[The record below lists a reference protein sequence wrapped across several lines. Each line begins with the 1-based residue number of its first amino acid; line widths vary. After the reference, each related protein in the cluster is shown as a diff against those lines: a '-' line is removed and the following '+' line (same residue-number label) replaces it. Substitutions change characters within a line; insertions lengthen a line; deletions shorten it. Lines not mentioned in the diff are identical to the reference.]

1 MAEQGEII
9 QGAGTIIQGAG
20 KAHGDG
26 PALPANSVE
35 KANMIIH
42 YYRGE
47 IGRMTSWRDRIDRT
61 SNWAMTVVAGLLSV
75 SLSTPTSHHG
85 VVLFAMLLISLFLMI
100 EARRYRFFDVYRARV
115 RQLERHY
122 FAQVLSPQAELN
134 PDWAVAIAAS
144 LRSPAFL
151 MSYRE
156 ALFRRIR
163 RNYVWMYLILLL
175 AWGLKISSPKLL
187 PDEPSVEFIHSFGD
201 LVANATLGPLPGWL
215 VLAAVGLL
223 HCAVVYSA
231 LHREPDDGEFAHGEV
246 HV

>member
-1 MAEQGEII
+1 MSKGGCDMADPHDI
-9 QGAGTIIQGAG
+9 APVTGTS
-20 KAHGDG
+20 HGTA
-26 PALPANSVE
+26 PALPATSAE

-75 SLSTPTSHHG
+75 SLSTPSSHHS
-85 VVLFAMLLISLFLMI
+85 VVLFAMLMISLFLMI

-115 RQLERHY
+115 RQLERYY
-122 FAQVLSPQAELN
+122 FSQALNPQAELN
-134 PDWAVAIAAS
+134 PDWAAAIAKS
-144 LRSPAFL
+144 LRNPCFL
-151 MSYRE
+151 MSFRE

-187 PDEPSVEFIHSFGD
+187 PDERSVEFIHSFGE

-215 VLAAVGLL
+215 VIAAVGLL
-223 HCAVVYSA
+223 HGAVVVSA
-231 LHREPDDGEFAHGEV
+231 LYREPDDGEFAHGEV

>member
-1 MAEQGEII
+1 MEQSAEEK
-9 QGAGTIIQGAG
+9 AGILPLESATPARL
-20 KAHGDG
+20 A
-26 PALPANSVE
+26 PALPANSAE

-61 SNWAMTVVAGLLSV
+61 TNWSMTVVAGLLSV
-75 SLSTPTSHHG
+75 SLSTPSSHHG
-85 VVLFAMLLISLFLMI
+85 VVLFAMLLVSVFLLI

-122 FAQVLSPQAELN
+122 FAQALCPQAELK
-134 PDWAVAIAAS
+134 PDWAEAIAAS
-144 LRSPAFL
+144 LRKPVFL
-151 MSYRE
+151 MTYRE

-163 RNYVWMYLILLL
+163 RNYSWMYLILLL
-175 AWGLKISSPKLL
+175 AWALKISSPKLQQDGV
-187 PDEPSVEFIHSFGD
+187 PAEFVSSVSQVID
-201 LVANATLGPLPGWL
+201 NAALGPLHGGI
-215 VLAAVGLL
+215 VLAVVGAFYVALL
-223 HCAVVYSA
+223 FAI

>member
-1 MAEQGEII
+1 MSQTIKTAENHELVGSSERRL
-9 QGAGTIIQGAG
+9 APT
-20 KAHGDG
+20 
-26 PALPANSVE
+26 LPSNSAE

-61 SNWAMTVVAGLLSV
+61 TNWSMTVVAGLLSV

-85 VVLFAMLLISLFLMI
+85 VVLFAMLLISVFLLI

-122 FAQVLSPQAELN
+122 FAQALCPQAELRS
-134 PDWAVAIAAS
+134 DWAEAIAAS
-144 LRSPAFL
+144 LRVPVFL
-151 MSYRE
+151 ISYRE

-163 RNYVWMYLILLL
+163 RNYIWMYGILLL
-175 AWGLKISSPKLL
+175 AWGLKISSPKLQANER
-187 PDEPSVEFIHSFGD
+187 PAEFVGNLHQLMVNAHLGPVHGSIV
-201 LVANATLGPLPGWL
+201 LVAVAIFYAA
-215 VLAAVGLL
+215 LAV
-223 HCAVVYSA
+223 A
-231 LHREPDDGEFAHGEV
+231 LFYPEPDDGEFAHGEV

>member
-1 MAEQGEII
+1 MEQSAQEK
-9 QGAGTIIQGAG
+9 AGILPLESATPARL
-20 KAHGDG
+20 A
-26 PALPANSVE
+26 PALPANSAE

-61 SNWAMTVVAGLLSV
+61 TNWSMTVVAGLLSV
-75 SLSTPTSHHG
+75 SLSTPSSHHG
-85 VVLFAMLLISLFLMI
+85 VVLFAMLLVSVFLLI

-122 FAQVLSPQAELN
+122 FAQALCPQAELK
-134 PDWAVAIAAS
+134 PDWAEAIAAS
-144 LRSPAFL
+144 LRKPVFL
-151 MSYRE
+151 MTYRE

-163 RNYVWMYLILLL
+163 RNYSWMYLILLL
-175 AWGLKISSPKLL
+175 AWSLKISSPKLQQDGV
-187 PDEPSVEFIHSFGD
+187 PAEFVSSVSQVID
-201 LVANATLGPLPGWL
+201 NAALGPLHGGI
-215 VLAAVGLL
+215 VLAGIGALYVALLFAV
-223 HCAVVYSA
+223 